1 VRRRSSFAIRRVD
14 MKHRQYC
21 CDASRDLYEE
31 YYSRQNGGEIPVFVG
46 RRFQRGHGLGSIL
59 GGFVRRLVLPFFKT
73 NAKSMLKN
81 AAKTGV
87 EVASDV
93 IDGRSFTDSVKNR
106 VPAGI
111 KRGVED
117 IVFQSP
123 PAKRQRTPQHP
134 RGRRRRRQ
142 RHRDIFA

>member
-1 VRRRSSFAIRRVD
+1 
-14 MKHRQYC
+14 MKRRQYC
-21 CDASRDLYEE
+21 CDASGDLYEE
-31 YYSRQNGGEIPVFVG
+31 YYSRQNAGEIPVFVG
-46 RRFQRGHGLGSIL
+46 KRFQRGHGLGSIL
-59 GGFVRRLVLPFFKT
+59 SGFVRRLVLPFFKT

-123 PAKRQRTPQHP
+123 PAKRQQRVPGARTSQQQH
-134 RGRRRRRQ
+134 RSGLRHSRHRRR
-142 RHRDIFA
+142 RDIFA

>member
-1 VRRRSSFAIRRVD
+1 
-14 MKHRQYC
+14 
-21 CDASRDLYEE
+21 
-31 YYSRQNGGEIPVFVG
+31 
-46 RRFQRGHGLGSIL
+46 
-59 GGFVRRLVLPFFKT
+59 
-73 NAKSMLKN
+73 MLKN

-117 IVFQSP
+117 IVYQSP
-123 PAKRQRTPQHP
+123 PAKRQQRTPAARTPQQHHRSRVRP
-134 RGRRRRRQ
+134 SRRRQ
-142 RHRDIFA
+142 RRDIFA